1 VYLLLIAY
9 YLSILNFYLGVLI
22 YALPI
27 PLTGL
32 KRWAPKLIIDA
43 FFIAS
48 LALSI
53 DVIINVAKFI
63 QYMLGGN
70 WSIFIDTVR
79 SNIALRSIIIIGL
92 DSLASY
98 IRLVLPGIA
107 RIIRMSVNVL
117 SISLYALIAIYV
129 LSIFIYKSLWLLTS
143 LGIAFM
149 SIPFRIARNGGAFL
163 LSFALVFYIGLPL
176 YYSFLSM
183 LFSPY
188 QLRFISPIT
197 QVYIVNAFDEPIP
210 NGYIGIELKD
220 GTYIGPIPLTYGY
233 SLINLFPNILN
244 DTISLY
250 FDASGHQFYTNIS
263 NTSISSLCQDSSSTF
278 GICIIKAKAY
288 GVLAYKDGITLHV
301 YPKPKSVDI
310 YSFTNNRVNMKVDTD
325 IDLEIYIS
333 ISEAY
338 SITKI
343 VIDNST
349 LYNISDYL
357 KYQWKWYDVSGNTY
371 IVNIAPGT
379 HIIDIELNYDP
390 SKKVEPSDSTIYYKI
405 IDNIHLYD
413 NSFLNIFD
421 DFSRILYIDIIGAP
435 LYLSLLLSISLGL
448 SKLIGGSSR
457 LRVIV

>member
-1 VYLLLIAY
+1 MYLLLIAY
-9 YLSILNFYLGVLI
+9 YLSILNFYLGALI

-32 KRWAPKLIIDA
+32 KRWAPKLIVDA

-53 DVIINVAKFI
+53 DVIINIAKFI

-98 IRLVLPGIA
+98 IRLVLPGVA

-117 SISLYALIAIYV
+117 SISLYALIAIYI
-129 LSIFIYKSLWLLTS
+129 LSVFIYKSLWLLTS

-176 YYSFLSM
+176 YYSFLSI

-188 QLRFISPIT
+188 QLRFTSPIT
-197 QVYIVNAFDEPIP
+197 QVYIVNAFDEPILD
-210 NGYIGIELKD
+210 GYIGIELKD

-233 SLINLFPNILN
+233 SLINLFPNTLN

-263 NTSISSLCQDSSSTF
+263 NTSISLLCQDSSSTF
-278 GICIIKAKAY
+278 GICTIKTKAY
-288 GVLAYKDGITLHV
+288 GVLAYRDGITLHV
-301 YPKPKSVDI
+301 YPKPNNVDI
-310 YSFTNNRVNMKVDTD
+310 YSFTNNRISMKVDTD

-338 SITKI
+338 SITKM
-343 VIDNST
+343 VIDNSI
-349 LYNISDYL
+349 LNKISDYL
-357 KYQWKWYDVSGNTY
+357 KYQWKWYDVFGNTY
-371 IVNIAPGT
+371 VVNLAPGT
-379 HIIDIELNYDP
+379 HTIDIELNYDS
-390 SKKVEPSDSTIYYKI
+390 SKKVEPSDSIIYYSI
-405 IDNIHLYD
+405 MNSMHLYD

-421 DFSRILYIDIIGAP
+421 EFSRILYIDIIGAP

-457 LRVIV
+457 LRVII